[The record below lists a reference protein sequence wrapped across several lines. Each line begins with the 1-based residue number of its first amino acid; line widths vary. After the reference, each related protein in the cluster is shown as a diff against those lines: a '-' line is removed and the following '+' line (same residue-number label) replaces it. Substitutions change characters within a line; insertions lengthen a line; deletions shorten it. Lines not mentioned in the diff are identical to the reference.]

1 MTGRRRPGFVR
12 RAGGV
17 RRPGSDRRPGVVGRP
32 GRALGAAFVIAGA
45 LLAACVGGAPA
56 ARTSGPLATA
66 QPSASAAVEATLAQ
80 LDAALRASGLVV
92 ESTLTAVRPAEPPS
106 FAGVARWPFH
116 AVLPDDPAGGY
127 LVIYEFPGP
136 ALAAN
141 GGRDLAAY
149 ISSGPGRVQYA
160 PDIRFVLRQ
169 VGSTLV
175 FYPWSPASSPDRR
188 TPDLAAALASVGSEV
203 PVPLG

>member
-1 MTGRRRPGFVR
+1 MTGRRLPGLVAW
-12 RAGGV
+12 AGCV
-17 RRPGSDRRPGVVGRP
+17 RRPGVAGR
-32 GRALGAAFVIAGA
+32 LGGARCAAFFIAGT
-45 LLAACVGGAPA
+45 LLAGCAGGAPV
-56 ARTSGPLATA
+56 ARTSGPLPTA
-66 QPSASAAVEATLAQ
+66 QPSAPAAVEATLAQ
-80 LDAALRASGLVV
+80 LDAVLRPGGLVV
-92 ESTLTAVRPAEPPS
+92 EPTLTAVRPAEPPS

-127 LVIYEFPGP
+127 LVIYEFPAP
-136 ALAAN
+136 ALAAD

-160 PDIRFVLRQ
+160 PDIRFVLRL

-203 PVPLG
+203 PIPLG

>member
-1 MTGRRRPGFVR
+1 M
-12 RAGGV
+12 
-17 RRPGSDRRPGVVGRP
+17 GRP
-32 GRALGAAFVIAGA
+32 GRALVATFVVAGA
-45 LLAACVGGAPA
+45 LLASCVGGAPA
-56 ARTSGPLATA
+56 ARTSGPLPTA
-66 QPSASAAVEATLAQ
+66 QPSASPAVEATLAQ
-80 LDAALRASGLVV
+80 LDAALRARGLVV
-92 ESTLTAVRPAEPPS
+92 EPTLTAVRPAEPPS

-127 LVIYEFPGP
+127 LVIYEFPAP
-136 ALAAN
+136 ALAAD

-149 ISSGPGRVQYA
+149 ISSGPGRVQFA

-203 PVPLG
+203 PIPLG